1 MRFGAVACVA
11 LLSGGVTACQTL
23 NAVGDAVTGPSSS
36 ATQTSETPPAAVAT
50 TVPATA
56 PTRAGAG
63 GLLGMTSDGLR
74 AAWGEPSMKRTETG
88 VELWQYGS
96 NSCTLLVY
104 FYPGTGDVL
113 TVSRA
118 EALPGGTD
126 EAAVSAC
133 AKAAGKP
140 SLKPIS

>member
-1 MRFGAVACVA
+1 
-11 LLSGGVTACQTL
+11 
-23 NAVGDAVTGPSSS
+23 
-36 ATQTSETPPAAVAT
+36 
-50 TVPATA
+50 
-56 PTRAGAG
+56 
-63 GLLGMTSDGLR
+63 MTSDGLR

-88 VELWQYGS
+88 AELWQYGG

-104 FYPGTGDVL
+104 LYPGAGDVL

-126 EAAVSAC
+126 DAAVSAC

-140 SLKPIS
+140 PLKPIS